1 MGIVPFWAIFF
12 IEDFFKSNQSR
23 QKLKVTVQSNVPIL
37 LRINFLWLN
46 MVNFIILIKGEMD
59 LKTTIDILW
68 LIMR

>member
-46 MVNFIILIKGEMD
+46 MVNFIILFKGEMD
-59 LKTTIDILW
+59 LNPT
-68 LIMR
+68 